1 LQALGIK
8 IRDEAAITLAER
20 TRLDQL
26 IANIDAQLCG
36 MKADKLPQ
44 QQDEARALA
53 NEAYAEL
60 QRRSDALLPTENLP
74 TSPDEASHWACALK
88 TRLNDAERTE
98 TIQKQLHD
106 QQLQQRDALASAI
119 EQLREALQKDE
130 DEKLKLEALLN
141 EQLKQSGL
149 DNDRAA
155 RLKIVRDEK
164 AYQDEALQRIRNDLA
179 QLQPDLLE
187 VDTKRLIRAIDNI
200 HVQRQQAETK
210 KAVAEAALHSDGHD
224 DPVAALA
231 LAQAEY
237 DRAVAQQ
244 QAVARQA
251 DSIQLLTRLFQ
262 EEQQQLIDRYTQPLA
277 DKITGYLQC
286 LFGPD
291 TWAQVAWNN
300 NALTGIQLVR
310 GQQSAALDF
319 ATLSSGAREQVA
331 AAVRLAVA
339 EVLAADHGGSLPVVF
354 DDAFAYA
361 DPSRVKTLQRMLD
374 LAATRGLQVILLSCN
389 PTDYATLGAKTTL
402 LKPSADVVAENSRS
416 PTTTASHL
424 AVGPRLIH
432 AR

>member
-1 LQALGIK
+1 
-8 IRDEAAITLAER
+8 
-20 TRLDQL
+20 
-26 IANIDAQLCG
+26 
-36 MKADKLPQ
+36 
-44 QQDEARALA
+44 
-53 NEAYAEL
+53 
-60 QRRSDALLPTENLP
+60 
-74 TSPDEASHWACALK
+74 
-88 TRLNDAERTE
+88 
-98 TIQKQLHD
+98 
-106 QQLQQRDALASAI
+106 
-119 EQLREALQKDE
+119 
-130 DEKLKLEALLN
+130 
-141 EQLKQSGL
+141 
-149 DNDRAA
+149 
-155 RLKIVRDEK
+155 
-164 AYQDEALQRIRNDLA
+164 
-179 QLQPDLLE
+179 
-187 VDTKRLIRAIDNI
+187 
-200 HVQRQQAETK
+200 
-210 KAVAEAALHSDGHD
+210 
-224 DPVAALA
+224 
-231 LAQAEY
+231 
-237 DRAVAQQ
+237 
-244 QAVARQA
+244 VARQA

-291 TWAQVAWNN
+291 TRAQVAWNN

-402 LKPSADVVAENSRS
+402 LRPSADVVAENSRS
-416 PTTTASHL
+416 PTMV